1 MKGNKTY
8 TITNFNDFELYH
20 LKSEVD
26 YLEHELR
33 NNMEYLTTE
42 QPEYYYTLDI
52 VETLEKVILLLD
64 ELVHL
69 Q

>member
-1 MKGNKTY
+1 MKNNTY
-8 TITNFNDFELYH
+8 TITNFNEYELYH

-33 NNMEYLTTE
+33 NNMEYMTPE
-42 QPEYYYTLDI
+42 QPDYYETQDTI
-52 VETLEKVILLLD
+52 ETLEKVILLLD

>member
-1 MKGNKTY
+1 MKDNKTY
-8 TITNFNDFELYH
+8 TISNFNEYELYY

-26 YLEHELR
+26 TLNTELR
-33 NNMEYLTTE
+33 NNMEYLE
-42 QPEYYYTLDI
+42 SAQPEYFETQDTI
-52 VETLEKVILLLD
+52 ETLEKIILLLD

>member
-1 MKGNKTY
+1 MKTNNTY
-8 TITNFNDFELYH
+8 KITNFNEYELYH
-20 LKSEVD
+20 LKNEVD
-26 YLEHELR
+26 YINTELR
-33 NNMEYLTTE
+33 NNMEYMTPE
-42 QPEYYYTLDI
+42 QPDYYYTLDT